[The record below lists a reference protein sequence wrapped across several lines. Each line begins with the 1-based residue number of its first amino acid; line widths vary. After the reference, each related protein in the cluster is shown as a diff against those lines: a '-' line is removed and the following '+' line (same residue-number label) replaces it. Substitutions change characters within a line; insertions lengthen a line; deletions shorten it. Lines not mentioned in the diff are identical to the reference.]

1 MNQMDKTYTSLDEA
15 WNQTQQEPTV
25 WDYLAIKDR
34 SFYYVYGNQ
43 SLFLSSFQTKD
54 LPEPPYQLTPLGKV
68 LTKMSHFANIM
79 SRRPGTEE
87 VTFYALLNEPQSGL
101 LGRKIDEKML
111 NIGVPPLVWRRE
123 QIKRAIREKVE
134 AYIKAN
140 ESFLFLDIGSG
151 GGFDSLEIERLMHRM
166 SELTQNTQ
174 WSNSYASINVD
185 IDTKWLENNQ
195 KLAEEMFGENHNIV
209 RENISAF
216 DFLSD
221 KSYRST
227 LKKYD
232 NLIISCNGFA
242 EFLSDAELQK
252 LYLGIRE
259 LTDSFEGNAT
269 VILPFANKNE
279 KQEAVGK
286 KIGFQFRAKDKQEMT
301 EMINDLFAGYQVSN
315 TEKHSHIVMFIEK

>member
-1 MNQMDKTYTSLDEA
+1 MEESHTSLEEA

-25 WDYLAIKDR
+25 WDHLATKDQA
-34 SFYYVYGNQ
+34 FYYDYNNK
-43 SLFLSSFQTKD
+43 SIFLSSFKTKD
-54 LPEPPYQLTPLGKV
+54 LPEPPYPLTLLGKI

-87 VTFYALLNEPQSGL
+87 VTFYALLNSPQNGP

-123 QIKRAIREKVE
+123 QIKKVIKEKVE
-134 AYIKAN
+134 SYIKDN
-140 ESFLFLDIGSG
+140 QSFLFLDIGSG
-151 GGFDSLEIERLMHRM
+151 AGFDSLEIERLVHRM
-166 SELTQNTQ
+166 SELTNQTQ
-174 WSNSYASINVD
+174 WADSYTSLNID

-195 KLAEEMFGENHNIV
+195 KLAEEMFGNDHNIV

-221 KSYRST
+221 KNYLSI

-242 EFLSDAELQK
+242 EFLSDADLQK

-269 VILPFANKNE
+269 IILPFANKNE

-286 KIGFQFRAKDKQEMT
+286 KIGFQFRAKDKQEMI
-301 EMINDLFAGYQVSN
+301 EMINELFADYHISYA
-315 TEKHSHIVMFIEK
+315 EKYSHIVMFIEK

>member
-1 MNQMDKTYTSLDEA
+1 MEESHTSLEKA

-25 WDYLAIKDR
+25 WDHLAIKDQ
-34 SFYYVYGNQ
+34 SFYYDYNNKSIV
-43 SLFLSSFQTKD
+43 LSSFKTKD
-54 LPEPPYQLTPLGKV
+54 LPEPPYPLTLLGKI
-68 LTKMSHFANIM
+68 LTKLSHFANIM

-87 VTFYALLNEPQSGL
+87 VTFYALLNSPQNGPF
-101 LGRKIDEKML
+101 GRKIDEKML

-123 QIKRAIREKVE
+123 QIKKVIKEKVE
-134 AYIKAN
+134 SYIKGN
-140 ESFLFLDIGSG
+140 QSFLFLDIGSG
-151 GGFDSLEIERLMHRM
+151 AGFDSLEIERLMHRM
-166 SELTQNTQ
+166 SELTNQTQ
-174 WSNSYASINVD
+174 GADSYASLNID

-195 KLAEEMFGENHNIV
+195 KLAEEMFGNNHNIV

-221 KSYRST
+221 KNYLPT

-242 EFLSDAELQK
+242 EFLSDEELQK

-269 VILPFANKNE
+269 IILPFANKNE

-301 EMINDLFAGYQVSN
+301 EMINELFADYHISYA
-315 TEKHSHIVMFIEK
+315 EKYSHIVMFIEK